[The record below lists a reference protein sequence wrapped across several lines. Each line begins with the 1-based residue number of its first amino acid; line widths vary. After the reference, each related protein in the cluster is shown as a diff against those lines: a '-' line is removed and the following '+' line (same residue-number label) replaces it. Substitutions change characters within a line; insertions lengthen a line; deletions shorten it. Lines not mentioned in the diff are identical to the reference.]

1 MWIWSRSERL
11 WVTPVR
17 EKKYELQR
25 KRVRYRL
32 PAATSASSLAAH
44 NLASEGL
51 CEGKRTLLHSG
62 CDNRCFVRE
71 GQDKKQG
78 VGGEIIIGKGL
89 AFGACRC
96 WKEDDLLLQCPQWH
110 LATFPE
116 PSIGGWVGGG
126 SAAQQGISVPSMG
139 KAGGCWGGEGGGGE
153 LPSALPQSPART
165 GQHWWDCA
173 LPRNSCGGDE
183 LQSKYF

>member
-1 MWIWSRSERL
+1 M
-11 WVTPVR
+11 TPVR

-32 PAATSASSLAAH
+32 PAEPSASSLAAH

-51 CEGKRTLLHSG
+51 CGAKRTLLHSG
-62 CDNRCFVRE
+62 GDNRCFVRG

-78 VGGEIIIGKGL
+78 VGGEIIIGKGR

-96 WKEDDLLLQCPQWH
+96 WKEDDLLLQCPRWH

-116 PSIGGWVGGG
+116 PRAGRREEEHST
-126 SAAQQGISVPSMG
+126 QHLQPSMG
-139 KAGGCWGGEGGGGE
+139 RAAGGTRG
-153 LPSALPQSPART
+153 PSRAGNVLDTDYCRTALMRGSAENAFNSPA
-165 GQHWWDCA
+165 
-173 LPRNSCGGDE
+173 
-183 LQSKYF
+183 

>member
-1 MWIWSRSERL
+1 M
-11 WVTPVR
+11 
-17 EKKYELQR
+17 
-25 KRVRYRL
+25 
-32 PAATSASSLAAH
+32 
-44 NLASEGL
+44 ASEGL

-96 WKEDDLLLQCPQWH
+96 WKEDDLLLQCPRWH

-116 PSIGGWVGGG
+116 PGRGGGAGGG
-126 SAAQQGISVPSMG
+126 SAAPPSPSLPRAERAG
-139 KAGGCWGGEGGGGE
+139 AGGRGWQPPWGRGRGAGQASQSHA
-153 LPSALPQSPART
+153 PRSPADRRPE
-165 GQHWWDCA
+165 A
-173 LPRNSCGGDE
+173 RPLPNASATERPGGKKKKKEVRRLLTNCWHRESNSVTASCLE
-183 LQSKYF
+183 

>member
-1 MWIWSRSERL
+1 MGDPR
-11 WVTPVR
+11 R
-17 EKKYELQR
+17 EKKYELQS

-32 PAATSASSLAAH
+32 PAEPSASSLAAH

-62 CDNRCFVRE
+62 CDNRCFVSE

-78 VGGEIIIGKGL
+78 VGGEIIIGQGL

-116 PSIGGWVGGG
+116 PRLGGWEGGRRESSTTRHLQTFYGQSVLGAAGGG
-126 SAAQQGISVPSMG
+126 T
-139 KAGGCWGGEGGGGE
+139 AGTGTSLGQPWRECVIEQP
-153 LPSALPQSPART
+153 LPKL
-165 GQHWWDCA
+165 
-173 LPRNSCGGDE
+173 
-183 LQSKYF
+183 

>member
-1 MWIWSRSERL
+1 M
-11 WVTPVR
+11 TPVR
-17 EKKYELQR
+17 ERKYELQS

-32 PAATSASSLAAH
+32 PAEPSASSLAAH

-62 CDNRCFVRE
+62 CDNRCFVSE

-78 VGGEIIIGKGL
+78 VGGEIIIGQGL

-116 PSIGGWVGGG
+116 PRLGGWEGGRRESSTTQG
-126 SAAQQGISVPSMG
+126 GISKPSMG
-139 KAGGCWGGEGGGGE
+139 KVCWGLREG
-153 LPSALPQSPART
+153 ARPGL
-165 GQHWWDCA
+165 GQHEG
-173 LPRNSCGGDE
+173 RS
-183 LQSKYF
+183 SHS

>member
-1 MWIWSRSERL
+1 M
-11 WVTPVR
+11 TPVR

-32 PAATSASSLAAH
+32 PAEPSASSLAAH

-51 CEGKRTLLHSG
+51 CGAERTLLHSG
-62 CDNRCFVRE
+62 GDNRCFVRG

-78 VGGEIIIGKGL
+78 VGGEIIIGKGR

-96 WKEDDLLLQCPQWH
+96 WKEDDLLLQCPRWH

-116 PSIGGWVGGG
+116 PRAGGRRSTAHSISSLLWAERRGGHGTEPRGERLDTDYCRTALTRG
-126 SAAQQGISVPSMG
+126 SAENAFN
-139 KAGGCWGGEGGGGE
+139 
-153 LPSALPQSPART
+153 SPA
-165 GQHWWDCA
+165 
-173 LPRNSCGGDE
+173 
-183 LQSKYF
+183 